1 MQRARDFSELKEIPE
16 EMRERLREV
25 YDHVDDID
33 LYVGGLAET
42 HVEGYCSTRF
52 FEYSGI
58 NRIILKLTFT
68 LAGGLGEDHGRSN
81 QFGNLNHFIDFI
93 FSLLS

>member
-16 EMRERLREV
+16 EMRERLRGV

-42 HVEGYCSTRF
+42 HVEGHCSTNF
-52 FEYSGI
+52 S
-58 NRIILKLTFT
+58 NIL
-68 LAGGLGEDHGRSN
+68 E
-81 QFGNLNHFIDFI
+81 FIE
-93 FSLLS
+93 

>member
-16 EMRERLREV
+16 EMRERLRGV

-42 HVEGYCSTRF
+42 HVEGHCSTKF

-58 NRIILKLTFT
+58 Y
-68 LAGGLGEDHGRSN
+68 
-81 QFGNLNHFIDFI
+81 
-93 FSLLS
+93 

>member
-1 MQRARDFSELKEIPE
+1 MMRPYSDSILNYKREFFGMQRARDFNELKEIPE
-16 EMRERLREV
+16 EMRERLRGV

-42 HVEGYCSTRF
+42 HVEGHCSTKF

-58 NRIILKLTFT
+58 Y
-68 LAGGLGEDHGRSN
+68 
-81 QFGNLNHFIDFI
+81 
-93 FSLLS
+93 